1 MSRYELTPL
10 LTEKDEGESSEGSL
24 DPLGT
29 EPLADK
35 LANQL
40 APGVRERQQHPRFLT
55 ATAVS
60 LSLCADLGED
70 AVGRDGVTEPWLV
83 FEWYVV
89 QGLVMMEKTAKI
101 DLRGVPGTRKARE
114 ALDAGV
120 PLSPKRY
127 IKAPATFGFHGV
139 YRGLAETLDIERDGQ
154 LGEQGDALLRLW
166 SKAQGL
172 AGFVGTRN
180 GRGK

>member
-35 LANQL
+35 LANQQ

-55 ATAVS
+55 ATAAS
-60 LSLCADLGED
+60 LCLCADLGED

-120 PLSPKRY
+120 PLSPKRD
-127 IKAPATFGFHGV
+127 IKAPATFGFHAG
-139 YRGLAETLDIERDGQ
+139 YRGLAEALGIERGGQ
-154 LGEQGDALLRLW
+154 LGELGSVLLRLG
-166 SKAQGL
+166 SEDPRL
-172 AGFVGTRN
+172 AGFGGTGK